1 MSSQFT
7 PLTAKRHPSRTLWK
21 CFFANLSW
29 SVRFSSHIFGPVFAL
44 ALLVQILDICHVLKF
59 YFFFA
64 LLKKGCSVR
73 ACLRCTLPSWQ
84 LRGKAWLS
92 SIRIDPLPSI
102 SPLQPT
108 ICLGK
113 RKKALSREWG
123 TYPKIIATWHQIYQL
138 RPQPKRAWLESEWRQ
153 SNYEWHKLFSF
164 LWVAVPISEL
174 QCSGGVK

>member
-84 LRGKAWLS
+84 LRGKARLS

-113 RKKALSREWG
+113 RKRHSHENGALIQKSLPHDTKYISLDPNQKGLGWNLNG
-123 TYPKIIATWHQIYQL
+123 VSQIMNDTNCSAFCGL
-138 RPQPKRAWLESEWRQ
+138 Q
-153 SNYEWHKLFSF
+153 SLYLSSS
-164 LWVAVPISEL
+164 AVE
-174 QCSGGVK
+174 G